1 MKPILA
7 AAALALLSASPAG
20 AEPPRV
26 VNPGTPAPDCV
37 FHVNYDRN
45 ADLPGYRSG
54 PLCLPFMPTNQL
66 IPEGKGP
73 EFYIEHFSDAALRR
87 RWPAC
92 LADPACHAAALADA
106 KPFIAYEPRLTG
118 RVDPGAAV
126 DPEGDLDL
134 RSIRRP
140 GYFAAPAYNEPIARA
155 ENRTHTVEFTVPRDS
170 YERLHLQ
177 KQGTIKL
184 RGWYLEGAGVG
195 GGPRRRALV
204 ILNNGGGSELTAIDD
219 PRSSPVRTDA
229 AGRSVLNPQP
239 DGLSEQFGMRH
250 WRGFAGVLNDAG
262 FDVLVTDRRGNGIS
276 GGVAGF
282 NTAEQA
288 RDMFRELDQMETGDG
303 LRLLTPSGAML
314 AGHDAAGRL
323 MAGLRATE
331 IPVVLA
337 GYSRGSYAVAWAM
350 HKNFVEDCDRDVP
363 DGACGPALGRPNIKG
378 AILYGPNSA
387 GLGYRVAGHD
397 MVEAALR
404 LEYNTTYY
412 LDSDDVRE
420 HRQVAGA
427 DDRQGHLGLRRGPGR
442 LAGSLPA
449 GARAERD
456 LRVPRTSP
464 PRDAEPRE
472 HAPGRRA
479 HGGLRG
485 GGGAGPSVR
494 AGRPCARG
502 PAGPRGIQPGPLGTD
517 DSPDYRQRQ
526 LNRRGVRAARAKGRC
541 EGRTG
546 GSPTHPAPPTAD
558 RAPGRSWSCRGCR
571 G

>member
-7 AAALALLSASPAG
+7 AAALALLSAPYAR

-37 FHVNYDRN
+37 FHVNYDRS

-54 PLCLPFMPTNQL
+54 TLCLPFMPTNQL
-66 IPEGKGP
+66 IPEGQGP
-73 EFYIEHFSDAALRR
+73 EFYVERFSDAALRR

-92 LADPACHAAALADA
+92 LADPACQAAALAGA
-106 KPFIAYEPRLTG
+106 KPFITYEPRLTG
-118 RVDPGAAV
+118 RVDPGTAV
-126 DPEGDLDL
+126 DPEGDVDL
-134 RSIRRP
+134 HSIRRP
-140 GYFAAPAYNEPIARA
+140 GFLAAPAYNEPIARA
-155 ENRTHTVEFTVPRDS
+155 ERRTTTVEFTVPRDS
-170 YERLHLQ
+170 FERRHLH
-177 KQGTIKL
+177 KEGTIKL

-195 GGPRRRALV
+195 ERRRRALV
-204 ILNNGGGSELTAIDD
+204 ILNNGGGSEVVAIDD
-219 PRSSPVRTDA
+219 PRSPPVRTDA
-229 AGRSVLNPQP
+229 AGRTVLNPQP

-250 WRGFAGVLNDAG
+250 WRSFASALNEAG

-303 LRLLTPSGAML
+303 LRLLTPAGELLS
-314 AGHDAAGRL
+314 GHDAAGRL

-363 DGACGPALGRPNIKG
+363 DGTCGPALGRTNIKG

-412 LDSDDVRE
+412 LDSDVFASIGKWPGLMIAKGTWDYVEGLEGSLAAYQRARE
-420 HRQVAGA
+420 PKEIFVF
-427 DDRQGHLGLRRGPGR
+427 RGPHPLAPQNPENMRLVGARMAAYAEAAVLGR
-442 LAGSLPA
+442 PSVP
-449 GARAERD
+449 GARAPADLRD
-456 LRVPRTSP
+456 LVASSP
-464 PRDAEPRE
+464 DHWELTTA
-472 HAPGRRA
+472 
-479 HGGLRG
+479 
-485 GGGAGPSVR
+485 
-494 AGRPCARG
+494 
-502 PAGPRGIQPGPLGTD
+502 PAGTQG
-517 DSPDYRQRQ
+517 
-526 LNRRGVRAARAKGRC
+526 N
-541 EGRTG
+541 
-546 GSPTHPAPPTAD
+546 
-558 RAPGRSWSCRGCR
+558 
-571 G
+571 